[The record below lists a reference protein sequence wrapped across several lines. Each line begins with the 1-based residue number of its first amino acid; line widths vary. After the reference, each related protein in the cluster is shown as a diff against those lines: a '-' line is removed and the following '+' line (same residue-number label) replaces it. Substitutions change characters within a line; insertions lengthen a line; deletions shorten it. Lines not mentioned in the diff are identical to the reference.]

1 MLFLA
6 VYLVLTIPFIAVLA
20 ILVWILRKRHVA
32 RTKSIAIFTAAAIP
46 ALTPFATQM
55 ASLYVGIAPMGYFIL
70 SMPFE
75 GKGAAAFF
83 IGVYFEFLKTHLIGM
98 ALIAGASLYIAHKL
112 FPPGRLQ
119 PTSAGV
125 PQ

>member
-1 MLFLA
+1 MFFLA
-6 VYLVLTIPFIAVLA
+6 IYLVLAIPFIAVLA
-20 ILVWILRKRHVA
+20 ILVWILRKRRVA
-32 RTKSIAIFTAAAIP
+32 RTKSIAIFTAVATT

-83 IGVYFEFLKTHLIGM
+83 IGVYFEFLKTHLVGM
-98 ALIAGASLYIAHKL
+98 ALIAAASWYVAHKL
-112 FPPGRLQ
+112 FPRSRLQ
-119 PTSAGV
+119 PTTAGV